1 MKSVLFKAVST
12 ASLLCYLPTASAQR
26 GYGGGGK
33 SKSLSEKL
41 QASITTKG

>member
-12 ASLLCYLPTASAQR
+12 ASLLCYLPQATAQR
-26 GYGGGGK
+26 GYGGGK

-41 QASITTKG
+41 QASISTKG